1 MKRFWRVSA
10 GLLTVLLFCT
20 LTLWRH
26 EALPDMSG
34 VTAAWQKASDRIDRT
49 AAGIGDAISNVISR
63 PTEAPSGDKQQIYA
77 DYDLSAPVDA
87 TLEEAICKGLAAREA
102 KIDISAH
109 QLTVAELENA
119 MAQVQYSH
127 PEFFYVA
134 SRYSY
139 TTAGGIVRGVEPE
152 YQYNEAETARMSAV
166 YDATIAGITAGVDPA
181 WSDFDK
187 ALYLH
192 DYFVRNYTYDYTY
205 TIRDA
210 ATFFEK
216 KTGVCQAYMLA
227 LIAAGNAVGLE
238 VLPVTSSEMLHAWN
252 LVRVDGEWYH
262 VDITWDD
269 SAPNPA
275 ETSYLYFL
283 QSDNGLATTD
293 NGTENPHRKWTSPV
307 AATATKYDSA
317 AYHGSATPMLKSG
330 DTYYCVVSTTEGR
343 TSARQHGAI
352 FAGTDVTAMTAV
364 HWITAEWMADV
375 KNCYV
380 ACFSGICLYEGKLI
394 YNTATSVRMYDP
406 ASGKDTTLG
415 MVTLSGRSIYG
426 IYEIAGRTV
435 TLIAGNSPQDTD
447 FKTISYI
454 IIA

>member
-210 ATFFEK
+210 ATFLK
-216 KTGVCQAYMLA
+216 K
-227 LIAAGNAVGLE
+227 
-238 VLPVTSSEMLHAWN
+238 
-252 LVRVDGEWYH
+252 R
-262 VDITWDD
+262 
-269 SAPNPA
+269 PA
-275 ETSYLYFL
+275 
-283 QSDNGLATTD
+283 
-293 NGTENPHRKWTSPV
+293 
-307 AATATKYDSA
+307 
-317 AYHGSATPMLKSG
+317 
-330 DTYYCVVSTTEGR
+330 C
-343 TSARQHGAI
+343 ARR
-352 FAGTDVTAMTAV
+352 
-364 HWITAEWMADV
+364 
-375 KNCYV
+375 
-380 ACFSGICLYEGKLI
+380 ICW
-394 YNTATSVRMYDP
+394 R
-406 ASGKDTTLG
+406 
-415 MVTLSGRSIYG
+415 
-426 IYEIAGRTV
+426 
-435 TLIAGNSPQDTD
+435 
-447 FKTISYI
+447 
-454 IIA
+454 